1 MGAFFFFGDPHVIT
15 PPPLPSP
22 PPPGQPGHNTLFTD
36 GTNAPYWRLVRKGT
50 APAFV
55 MKNIKAGFP
64 GIVALADRVAACLA
78 AAGPDADV
86 DVNNMYMRFAMD
98 ITGVVGFA
106 KDFGVTASLADS
118 DTDSLFDVLR
128 DGMLELYRTATNP
141 ARPLMVWDAAQRRGT
156 RAWGVYKAH
165 MRALVAEVKARGPV
179 RDDDQSIAAH
189 LLRLRDPATG
199 APLDDDLLAG
209 EFGVYF
215 AAGIESAG
223 NALTWTTYLL
233 SQHPDVERKLCAE
246 LAAHG
251 LLATPDNPTPRPLTY
266 ADLNALTYLSWVCKE
281 AMRCK
286 PVASSG
292 TTRRVK
298 RDLVVGGH
306 LVPAGSIVLAPF
318 DAVHHLPQNWPD
330 DPDAFLPERWAAPGA
345 EFVPGDAPPSSTAV
359 DGDLH
364 LHATADV
371 ADVAAGRV
379 RRFLPFSVGPRQCVG
394 QSLARLMHDG
404 GIAHLYGRFSFQL
417 APRAGGPEGVAAGEI
432 NRLTLQP
439 VAGLWMRAVPRV

>member
-1 MGAFFFFGDPHVIT
+1 MFFINPPQPHHPTHSPTT
-15 PPPLPSP
+15 P
-22 PPPGQPGHNTLFTD
+22 QPGHNTLFTD

-64 GIVALADRVAACLA
+64 GIVSLADRLAACLT
-78 AAGPDADV
+78 AAGPATDV

-106 KDFGVTASLADS
+106 KDFGVTKSLTDTA
-118 DTDSLFDVLR
+118 TDSLFDVLR
-128 DGMLELYRTATNP
+128 DGMLELYKTATNP
-141 ARPLMVWDAAQRRGT
+141 IRPAMVWDAAQRRGT
-156 RAWGVYKAH
+156 AAWGAYKAH
-165 MRALVAEVKARGPV
+165 MRALVDEVKARGPPK
-179 RDDDQSIAAH
+179 DDDLSIAAH

-199 APLDDDLLAG
+199 APLDDALLAG

-223 NALTWTTYLL
+223 NALTWTTFLL
-233 SQHPDVERKLCAE
+233 SQHPRVEAKLCAE

-251 LLATPDNPTPRPLTY
+251 LLATPENPTPRPLTY
-266 ADLNALTYLSWVCKE
+266 ADLNDLPYLAWVCKE

-292 TTRRVK
+292 TTRRTK
-298 RDLVVGGH
+298 RDLIVGGH

-330 DPDAFLPERWAAPGA
+330 DPDLFLPERWSAPGC
-345 EFVPGDAPPSSTAV
+345 EFLPEETPATPSFAAV
-359 DGDLH
+359 DGELH

-371 ADVAAGRV
+371 ADVGAAGRV

-404 GIAHLYGRFSFQL
+404 GIAHLYGRFHFDL
-417 APRAGGPEGVAAGEI
+417 APRAGGAEGVAAGEI

>member
-1 MGAFFFFGDPHVIT
+1 
-15 PPPLPSP
+15 
-22 PPPGQPGHNTLFTD
+22 
-36 GTNAPYWRLVRKGT
+36 VRKGT

-64 GIVALADRVAACLA
+64 GIVALADRLA
-78 AAGPDADV
+78 AALTAAGPTADV

-106 KDFGVTASLADS
+106 KDFGTTASLADAS
-118 DTDSLFDVLR
+118 TDSLFDVLR

-141 ARPLMVWDAAQRRGT
+141 ARPLMVWSADQRRGT

-165 MRALVAEVKARGPV
+165 MRALVAEVKARGPPAA
-179 RDDDQSIAAH
+179 DDQSIAAH
-189 LLRLRDPATG
+189 LLRLTDPATG
-199 APLDDDLLAG
+199 APLDDAQLAG

-233 SQHPDVERKLCAE
+233 SQHPRVERKLCEE
-246 LAAHG
+246 LAAAG
-251 LLATPDNPTPRPLTY
+251 LLATPENPAPRALTY
-266 ADLNALTYLSWVCKE
+266 ADLNELPYLAMVCKE

-306 LVPAGSIVLAPF
+306 LVPAGSVVLAPF
-318 DAVHHLPQNWPD
+318 DAVHHLPQHWPD
-330 DPDAFLPERWAAPGA
+330 NPDEFRPERWADAGA
-345 EFVPGDAPPSSTAV
+345 EFLAGDDARGAGADGDA
-359 DGDLH
+359 H

-371 ADVAAGRV
+371 ADVGAGRV
-379 RRFLPFSVGPRQCVG
+379 RRFIPFSVGPRQCVG

-404 GIAHLYGRFSFQL
+404 GIAALYSRFTFTL